1 MRSIPAAL
9 KTKLLNRFKAESTD
23 SEPRIRMIAKQTS
36 FNTLLTEPIHKDIA
50 PSYGDVTVRQ
60 LAGESEPSLA
70 YAICLDLGIAS
81 IYSRQFPSDAYNIQY
96 SQIAYASVS
105 MQSDTT
111 NLRLNFNAERLNYNS
126 SYNDHMFSS
135 VGIPSVAMW
144 KLPNPD
150 IFPHIPLKNIPV
162 GNGDG
167 ETTDFDLPIPLFVED
182 SESIRVNGVTMER
195 GVDYTIKHDNNNLCY
210 GELFPCANRAHV
222 TTVAGHAYTSTSYS
236 RPMMV
241 AGRNASEAG
250 LYFPNSSSSKTDPM
264 AYTEY
269 DFGSV
274 QPFNRIRFAASC
286 MRVSYSW
293 SALSVNVVLQYS
305 ADGTTWK
312 TAFDQTVGPD
322 TAEII
327 VKLDPV
333 VNARYWRGFT
343 TGSYYGYATKWPNL
357 GKFDDL
363 GKTENIL
370 QGLVYC
376 ADCGR
381 PLVRYKS
388 VSHGKKM
395 WYTFICPMHS
405 TDKNAC
411 PLKSIREDELLS
423 VLQEAITKQIAL
435 AVDMQ
440 ALTATVNSSPANKK
454 HSVSKQSL
462 LEQERKALKRCEE
475 LRDSLY
481 QNYVEKLM
489 TEREY
494 MTMKERYTSETEAHA
509 DRIKELERQI
519 EAAKVYTPE
528 NRFLASFSFFK
539 GASTLSRDLLVA
551 LIDRIEVG
559 EGNRVNIKFRFQ
571 DEFLILNDYLRK
583 EATPDE
589 YGSKVSPHIQ

>member
-1 MRSIPAAL
+1 
-9 KTKLLNRFKAESTD
+9 
-23 SEPRIRMIAKQTS
+23 
-36 FNTLLTEPIHKDIA
+36 
-50 PSYGDVTVRQ
+50 
-60 LAGESEPSLA
+60 
-70 YAICLDLGIAS
+70 
-81 IYSRQFPSDAYNIQY
+81 
-96 SQIAYASVS
+96 
-105 MQSDTT
+105 
-111 NLRLNFNAERLNYNS
+111 
-126 SYNDHMFSS
+126 
-135 VGIPSVAMW
+135 
-144 KLPNPD
+144 
-150 IFPHIPLKNIPV
+150 
-162 GNGDG
+162 
-167 ETTDFDLPIPLFVED
+167 
-182 SESIRVNGVTMER
+182 
-195 GVDYTIKHDNNNLCY
+195 
-210 GELFPCANRAHV
+210 
-222 TTVAGHAYTSTSYS
+222 
-236 RPMMV
+236 
-241 AGRNASEAG
+241 EAG
-250 LYFPNSSSSKTDPM
+250 LCKSETYANSIWKVLNIKNILKHKVYIGHM
-264 AYTEY
+264 
-269 DFGSV
+269 V
-274 QPFNRIRFAASC
+274 QGVKRQSFHDGRK
-286 MRVSYSW
+286 
-293 SALSVNVVLQYS
+293 QYYRPES
-305 ADGTTWK
+305 EWDIVENTHE
-312 TAFDQTVGPD
+312 P
-322 TAEII
+322 II
-327 VKLDPV
+327 DEET
-333 VNARYWRGFT
+333 FT
-343 TGSYYGYATKWPNL
+343 TVQNMAKAAHNAYYENL

-395 WYTFICPMHS
+395 WYTFICPLHS

-440 ALTATVNSSPANKK
+440 ALTATVNSSPAHKMQ
-454 HSVSKQSL
+454 SVSKQSL

-494 MTMKERYTSETEAHA
+494 MTMKERYTSETEARA
-509 DRIKELERQI
+509 DRIKELEQQI